1 MEACMKKIV
10 SLIFV
15 LMICGMCFCREIH
28 SMFLENLDTD
38 DVARFHVGTFA
49 IATCQDIVKDKSD
62 YDFKRVDNN
71 NIAAYLISEECI
83 KHVSDNFFV
92 SNGDLYRCIYQLTDN
107 IIVLMFLFKIHE
119 SPTAWRYYCYTITF
133 PEEK

>member
-1 MEACMKKIV
+1 MKKII

-15 LMICGMCFCREIH
+15 LMLCGVCFCREIR
-28 SMFLENLDTD
+28 SAFLGNLDTD

-49 IATCQDIVKDKSD
+49 IATCQDIVKDKGD

-71 NIAAYLISEECI
+71 NPGVYLISKECI
-83 KHVSDNFFV
+83 DELYAKYSI
-92 SNGDLYRCIYQLTDN
+92 SNGDLYRSIYQLTDN
-107 IIVLMFLFKIHE
+107 AIVLMFLFKTHE

-133 PEEK
+133 QEEK